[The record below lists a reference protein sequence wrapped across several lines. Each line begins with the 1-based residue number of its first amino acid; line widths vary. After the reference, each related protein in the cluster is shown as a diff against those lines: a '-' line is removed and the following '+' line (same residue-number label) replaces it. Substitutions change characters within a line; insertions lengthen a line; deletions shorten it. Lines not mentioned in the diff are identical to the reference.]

1 MRLSGQSQYIVDSE
15 YEGEGSRESEIFLK
29 SPGMIK
35 QTATR
40 DVAKGVPKLVRQGSE
55 GLKSELDAK
64 IDALLASATQHP
76 ITYNAQLTEN
86 AQQI

>member
-1 MRLSGQSQYIVDSE
+1 MRALGEDREALTEDILEAAHLTTRLIV
-15 YEGEGSRESEIFLK
+15 
-29 SPGMIK
+29 K